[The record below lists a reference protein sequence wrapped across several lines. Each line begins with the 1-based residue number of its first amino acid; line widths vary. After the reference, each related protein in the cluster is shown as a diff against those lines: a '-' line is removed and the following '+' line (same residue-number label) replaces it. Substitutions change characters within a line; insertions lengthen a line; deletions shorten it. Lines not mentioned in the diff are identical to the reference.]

1 MTKLYE
7 LVVLLHPDLEIDAE
21 TPIAKIEKLIEA
33 VKGRVIKRDNWGK
46 KRLAYKIAKHDFA
59 VYVYFEVELETE
71 SVRELERTL
80 LITEEVIRHILVV
93 HEEAPARPAAKA
105 AKSDSTEKED
115 KTDKS
120 EESKAPATAE
130 EEN

>member
-33 VKGRVIKRDNWGK
+33 VKGRVTKRDNWGK

-59 VYVYFEVELETE
+59 VYVYFEVELET
-71 SVRELERTL
+71 SAVRELERTL

-93 HEEAPARPAAKA
+93 HEEAPARPAKPEGKSDDKA
-105 AKSDSTEKED
+105 AEAAE
-115 KTDKS
+115 

-130 EEN
+130 EGE